1 MLNIFHIQFREQ
13 LQTLIMAKTKK
24 RVPYSDEVESS
35 DESPE
40 NLDNLIKEARGE
52 SEKETKDNGSK
63 EVCFNQL
70 SL

>member
-1 MLNIFHIQFREQ
+1 
-13 LQTLIMAKTKK
+13 MAKTKTK
-24 RVPYSDEVESS
+24 VPYSDEVESS

-52 SEKETKDNGSK
+52 SEKETKDNVST